1 MTDGQNGRQTGR
13 QADRQAYFPVSMLE
27 RDGQHMGVVTKALEK
42 EVPPSSMT
50 RRVLFIASMEP
61 VHNMSITCSSHPD
74 VTELTVLVD
83 ARPRRL

>member
-1 MTDGQNGRQTGR
+1 MDGLY
-13 QADRQAYFPVSMLE
+13 DRQKDRHTYFPVSMLE

-61 VHNMSITCSSHPD
+61 VHNISITCSSHLD
-74 VTELTVLVD
+74 ITELTALVV
-83 ARPRRL
+83 ARPSMLRC